1 MRDIQAI
8 EKSALSNADGIFNYM
23 IDGIRFVTPTI
34 NSFHTVDLSRH
45 DCPCVFRF
53 VCFFC
58 FVFVHIVNRLYDFTL
73 FFVEFFSL
81 CFVNFHLNQYSQLNI
96 VQIVEIYLYTVCALT
111 IMRWTNAYGD
121 WTFPTWKNK
130 KKKKKISLFP
140 LCSFRFVLIF
150 ILIHYDCYYIIVLYA
165 AARLFIWFFESA
177 CWSAL
182 PVCIINNRCLCRIFV
197 FRFSPFVFLFIW
209 FFSVFFSFS
218 LLTLCI
224 LFVC

>member
-1 MRDIQAI
+1 MC
-8 EKSALSNADGIFNYM
+8 LSF
-23 IDGIRFVTPTI
+23 R
-34 NSFHTVDLSRH
+34 
-45 DCPCVFRF
+45 VFF
-53 VCFFC
+53 LLCFC
-58 FVFVHIVNRLYDFTL
+58 SHREQSLWLYT

-121 WTFPTWKNK
+121 WTFPEKEKTWKRRRK
-130 KKKKKISLFP
+130 SHCFLF
-140 LCSFRFVLIF
+140 SFRFVLIF

-209 FFSVFFSFS
+209 FFSVYSFFS
-218 LLTLCI
+218 LLPLSI